1 MIIKVVTILQVIEMS
16 DLLPLTGNATV
27 TMVIND
33 QPVTIEVKGAD
44 APITGGN
51 FVDLVERGFYDG
63 ISFHRVESDPRFS
76 LVQGGDPN
84 SKDPS
89 FPAAAL
95 GRAGFTDPETQQ
107 ERLIPLE
114 IKPEGGA
121 EPVYN
126 QTLTQGEPVLRNQ
139 RGSVAMARSQFLD
152 SASSQFYINLVD
164 IPSLDGAYA
173 VFGNVT
179 SGLEVMDGLQ
189 VGDRITAARVVGGSI
204 LSRTSTIMSNSQL
217 LNDFTNFAN
226 SANLPL
232 RFSDFSDSDE
242 TINLT
247 PDMLAQASSGVR
259 GGAGNDTMIGSMAAD
274 VALGGQGNDPI
285 NGEAGNDYLRGDIN
299 DDSLFG
305 GEGNDILNGN
315 LGNDVVDG
323 GAGDDFIRGGK
334 DNDTLTGGDGNDYLS
349 GDLGT
354 DILTGGGG
362 GDTFIFR
369 SDAVAAAGSLAAAD
383 RVMDFN
389 AAEGDRLGIAG
400 LSDIATIAFNAS
412 GSDTLIQLSDGSIL
426 GIIQNAAADVVRNT
440 AFATGFS
447 DAALKVG

>member
-1 MIIKVVTILQVIEMS
+1 MS

-27 TMVIND
+27 MMVIND

-44 APITGGN
+44 APLTGGN

-63 ISFHRVESDPRFS
+63 ISFHRVENDPRFS

-89 FPAAAL
+89 FPVAAL
-95 GRAGFTDPETQQ
+95 GRAGFTDPTTQQ
-107 ERLIPLE
+107 QRFIPLE
-114 IKPEGGA
+114 IKPAGEA
-121 EPVYN
+121 EPIYN
-126 QTLTQGEPVLRNQ
+126 QTFTGVEPVLRNQ
-139 RGSVAMARSQFLD
+139 RGSVAMARSEFLD
-152 SASSQFYINLVD
+152 SASSQFYVNLVD

-179 SGLEVMDGLQ
+179 SGLEALDGLQ
-189 VGDRITAARVVGGSI
+189 VGDRIAAARVIGGTI
-204 LSRTSTIMSNSQL
+204 PSRTSTIMSNNQL
-217 LNDFTNFAN
+217 LNDLTNFAN

-232 RFSDFSDSDE
+232 RFSDFSDSDD

-247 PDMLAQASSGVR
+247 PEMLAQASSGVR
-259 GGAGNDTMIGSMAAD
+259 GGAGNDTIIGSMAAD
-274 VALGGQGNDPI
+274 VAIGGQGNDTI
-285 NGEAGNDYLRGDIN
+285 NGEAGNDYLRGDMN

-305 GEGNDILNGN
+305 GEGNDIINGN

-323 GAGDDFIRGGK
+323 GTGDDFLRGGK

-362 GDTFIFR
+362 ADTFIFR
-369 SDAVAAAGSLAAAD
+369 ADSVAAAGDLAAAD
-383 RVMDFN
+383 RVLDFN
-389 AAEGDRLGIAG
+389 AGEGDRLGIAG
-400 LSDIATIAFNAS
+400 ITDLAEIAFNAS
-412 GSDTLIQLSDGSIL
+412 GADTLIQLSDGSIL
-426 GIIQNAAADVVRNT
+426 GMIENAAVDAVRNA
-440 AFATGFS
+440 AFATGFG

>member
-1 MIIKVVTILQVIEMS
+1 MS

-44 APITGGN
+44 APVTGGN

-89 FPAAAL
+89 FPVAAL

-107 ERLIPLE
+107 QRFIPLE
-114 IKPEGGA
+114 IKPEGGT

-126 QTLTQGEPVLRNQ
+126 QTLTQVEPVLRNQ

-152 SASSQFYINLVD
+152 SASSQFYVNRVD
-164 IPSLDGAYA
+164 IPALDGAYA

-179 SGLEVMDGLQ
+179 SGLEVLDGLQ
-189 VGDRITAARVVGGSI
+189 VGDRITAARVTGGI
-204 LSRTSTIMSNSQL
+204 IPGRTSAIMSNTQL

-232 RFSDFSDSDE
+232 KFGDLSDGDD
-242 TINLT
+242 TITLT
-247 PDMLAQASSGVR
+247 PDILAQASSGVR
-259 GGAGNDTMIGSMAAD
+259 GRLGNDIIIGSNASDVVNGNQGNDTLRGA
-274 VALGGQGNDPI
+274 
-285 NGEAGNDYLRGDIN
+285 AGNDYLRGGR
-299 DDSLFG
+299 DDDFLFG

-315 LGNDVVDG
+315 FGNDVIDG
-323 GAGDDFIRGGK
+323 VSGDDWLRGGQG
-334 DNDTLTGGDGNDYLS
+334 NDTLIGSDGNDYLS

-354 DILTGGGG
+354 DMLTGGGG
-362 GDTFIFR
+362 ADTFIFR
-369 SDAVAAAGSLAAAD
+369 ADSVAAAGDLAAAD

-389 AAEGDRLGIAG
+389 PGEGDRLGIAG
-400 LSDIATIAFNAS
+400 ITDIATIAFNAS
-412 GSDTLIQLSDGSIL
+412 GADTLIQLSDGSIL
-426 GIIQNAAADVVRNT
+426 GIIQNATADVVRNA
-440 AFATGFS
+440 AFATGFG